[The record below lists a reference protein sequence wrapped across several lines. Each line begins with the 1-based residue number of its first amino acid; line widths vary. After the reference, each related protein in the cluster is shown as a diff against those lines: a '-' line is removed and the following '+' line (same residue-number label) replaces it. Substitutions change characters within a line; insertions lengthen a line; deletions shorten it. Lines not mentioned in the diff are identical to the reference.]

1 MASSPPPYALQ
12 ASGVVL
18 PTMPDTVA
26 LRSCEL
32 CPTQS
37 GSRPP
42 HASLKSEGEFAA
54 AQPSAKRP
62 AELWHNNYAETSCLP
77 KLLERRE
84 MAEAKAP
91 PPSLAK
97 AYEPHSIES
106 SYYQNWLDTGAFTPP
121 SAQKKEKSSTHPLPP
136 SYTIALPPPNVTGVL
151 TMGHLLNGTI
161 QDILIRRARQSGYDT
176 LWIPGT
182 DHAGIGTQ
190 TKVEK
195 LIQSEGSSRQ
205 ALGRE
210 GFLKRVLEWRDKHG
224 GLINEQF
231 KKLGVSCDWSRSV
244 HTLDAGYSQAV
255 LEAFVQLYK
264 RGYIYKGQRLVN
276 WCPASQTA
284 LSDEEV
290 IMKPNVGKLYFIR
303 YAIVSEGE
311 GDPVF
316 KDQAGGGPESLIVA
330 TTRPETLMADVALA
344 VHPEDSRYQHLI
356 GKKAYRPFPKEPL
369 PIIADTAVDPSFGTG
384 VLKITPAHDRLDFEI
399 AKRHA
404 LPSIELIGL
413 DGTLKAQGQEFSGLD
428 RLKARPLVVKK
439 LKALG
444 ALVEER
450 PYENTIGYSERADVP
465 VETLLS
471 EQWFLKYP
479 KVEEAKQVVE
489 QGLIQ
494 FWPKHWEKTY
504 LHWLDKIQ
512 DWCISRQL
520 WWGHRIPVWYKKGSD
535 KRNAACWHVSS
546 TPPKDLENWEQDP
559 DVLDT
564 WFSSW
569 LWPFAIQGWPDKEQM
584 EALQLQHFY
593 PTHTLVTGP
602 DIIFFW
608 VARMIMAS
616 LEFNPL
622 QSHALE
628 KRIPFQNVYF
638 TGIIRDSQGRKMS
651 KSLGNSPEP
660 LDLIA
665 KYGADGLRLG
675 MISMAPQGQDIAFQ
689 EDRLAQGRNF
699 CNKLWNA
706 ARFRLMSGPLL
717 DNSGWETILKR
728 LDPSALAP
736 EDHFILQEL
745 LTTLEA
751 IETAYQAY
759 DFQAITQQLYRFF
772 WSGFCDWYL
781 EFLKARPAAH
791 KSHTLS
797 LQDFILG
804 QVLTLIHPFC
814 PFISEKL
821 AHTLG
826 YIPEVDYLH
835 NTPPLSSKDLKIF
848 LQSHGLTPSADALST
863 YAKLQE
869 TVIALRKLK
878 ADHHVAARKDVSIL
892 VKVVASQTTELE
904 LYTPTL
910 LKLVGLQ
917 KIRSVE
923 SLDSSRPSTLT
934 PFGTFSLE
942 SLSTTPSPH
951 LMAQYEEEL
960 KRLDKL
966 IALNAAKLNN
976 PSFVSSAPAKVVEG
990 ARKLLE
996 EHSAKKAELLATTQ
1010 NQT

>member
-1 MASSPPPYALQ
+1 MALILSSSLSQDKEEGATASPSPPPYAE
-12 ASGVVL
+12 A
-18 PTMPDTVA
+18 
-26 LRSCEL
+26 
-32 CPTQS
+32 
-37 GSRPP
+37 
-42 HASLKSEGEFAA
+42 
-54 AQPSAKRP
+54 
-62 AELWHNNYAETSCLP
+62 SCLP
-77 KLLERRE
+77 KCQHRE
-84 MAEAKAP
+84 MAGGSSCV
-91 PPSLAK
+91 SLDK
-97 AYEPHSIES
+97 AYEPQSIES
-106 SYYQNWLDTGAFTPP
+106 FYYQKWLETGAFPPP
-121 SAQKKEKSSTHPLPP
+121 SIQKKEKFSTNPLPP

-151 TMGHLLNGTI
+151 TMGHVLNGTI
-161 QDILIRRARQSGYDT
+161 QDILIRRARQTGYDA

-182 DHAGIGTQ
+182 DHAGIATQ

-195 LIQSEGSSRQ
+195 LIESEGSSRE

-210 GFLKRVLEWRDKHG
+210 AFLKRALEWRDKHG
-224 GLINEQF
+224 GLITEQF
-231 KKLGVSCDWSRSV
+231 KKLGISCDWSRSV
-244 HTLDAGYSQAV
+244 HTLDGGYSQAV
-255 LEAFVQLYK
+255 VEAFVQLYK
-264 RGYIYKGQRLVN
+264 KGYIYKGQRLVN

-290 IMKPNVGKLYFIR
+290 IPKPNKTRLYFVR
-303 YAIVSEGE
+303 YDIVPENHGASTPKGLEAA
-311 GDPVF
+311 VS
-316 KDQAGGGPESLIVA
+316 ESLIIA

-356 GKKAYRPFPKEPL
+356 GKKAYRPFPKEPI

-384 VLKITPAHDRLDFEI
+384 ALKITPAHDRLDFEI

-404 LPSIELIGL
+404 LPCIELIHL
-413 DGTLKAQGQEFSGLD
+413 DGTLNSQAQAFAGLD
-428 RLKARPLVVKK
+428 RLKARPLVVQK
-439 LKALG
+439 LKEIG

-450 PYENTIGYSERADVP
+450 PYENTIGYSERANVP

-520 WWGHRIPVWYKKGSD
+520 WWGHRIPVWYKKGSNRKD
-535 KRNAACWHVSS
+535 SSSWYVSS

-569 LWPFAIQGWPDKEQM
+569 LWPFAIQGWPHQEQM
-584 EALQLQHFY
+584 EALKLHHFY

-616 LEFNPL
+616 LELNPL
-622 QSHALE
+622 GVSTLAE
-628 KRIPFQNVYF
+628 RIPFKNVYF

-675 MISMAPQGQDIAFQ
+675 MISMAPQGQDIGFQ
-689 EDRLAQGRNF
+689 EERLAQGRNF

-706 ARFRLMSGPLL
+706 CRFRLMSGPLR
-717 DNSGWETILKR
+717 DNSSWEIILKR

-745 LTTLEA
+745 LNTLEA
-751 IETAYQAY
+751 IENAYQTY

-781 EFLKARPAAH
+781 EFLKARPTAH
-791 KSHTLS
+791 QSHTLS

-804 QVLTLIHPFC
+804 QVLVLVHPFC

-826 YIPEVDYLH
+826 YLKEADYLH
-835 NTPPLSSKDLKIF
+835 NTPPLSSAQLKNF
-848 LQSHGLTPSADALST
+848 LQSHNLTPSPQALHT
-863 YAKLQE
+863 CAKLQD
-869 TVIALRKLK
+869 TIIALRKLK
-878 ADHHVAARKDVSIL
+878 ADHHLAARKDVSMW
-892 VKVVASQTTELE
+892 VKTEANQAAELE
-904 LYTPTL
+904 AYTPTL
-910 LKLVGLQ
+910 LKLVGLD
-917 KIRSVE
+917 KIEIVQT
-923 SLDSSRPSTLT
+923 LDPSRPTTLS
-934 PFGTFSLE
+934 PFGSFSLQN
-942 SLSTTPSPH
+942 LSKTPSSYCQ
-951 LMAQYEEEL
+951 AQYEEEL
-960 KRLDKL
+960 KRLDQL

-976 PSFVSSAPAKVVEG
+976 PSFVSSAPPQVVEG

-996 EHSAKKAELLATTQ
+996 EHSAKKAELLSLIQ
-1010 NQT
+1010 SQT